1 MSKICLTEK
10 RSQIKKLN
18 ELPIVDR
25 SLIDYPHYHKYIGHA
40 GVKFSM
46 AIQATRGCPFKC
58 FFCDI
63 HKTAKIHYRR
73 STDHLFEEV
82 KMLAGLGVKR
92 FEFIDDIFN
101 IHKNE
106 FRKFF
111 EMVLKHKLDLNFFF
125 PTGLRGDR
133 LDHGLID
140 LMVEAGSVGLN
151 LSLEHASD
159 RIQALMRKNLR
170 VELLRDNLMYI
181 SEKYPEVILTV
192 NAMHGF
198 PTETEEEAMMT
209 LEFIE
214 SIKWID
220 FAYLHNVIIFPGTV
234 LEKVALE
241 NGTPIEDI
249 EKSGNLAYHQTP
261 LTLPFTE
268 KFHMEVKTKFLKNYV
283 LNRDR
288 LLSVLPNQLEQFS
301 EDELKQKYSS
311 YFPSKIKTVDDLLK
325 IARIKRSELRDHK
338 PFRESDYEIPEL
350 KEKLR
355 EQFPPI
361 QVDRKDAFRLLLIDL
376 SAYFSDDK
384 RGREYNVIEP
394 PLGLM
399 TLLTY
404 VNKKLGHSVVGKIA
418 KSRIDFDNFKELLA
432 MIKEFGP
439 DMIGFRTM
447 TIYKEFFHETVQHLG
462 EQGVDVPIVMGGPYA
477 TASYDEI
484 LQDENID
491 LVVLAEGEWTFTEFL
506 KEIIENNKKI
516 PDNSVLRKING
527 LAFREN
533 VSATTCSEKV
543 LTGS

>member
-1 MSKICLTEK
+1 MNKICLSE
-10 RSQIKKLN
+10 RRAQIKNLD
-18 ELPIVDR
+18 ELPTVDR

-63 HKTAKIHYRR
+63 HKTAPIHYRR
-73 STDHLFEEV
+73 CTDHLFEEV

-92 FEFIDDIFN
+92 IEFIDDIFN
-101 IHKNE
+101 IKKNE

-111 EMVLKHKLDLNFFF
+111 ELVLKHKLDLNFFF

-133 LDHGLID
+133 LDHELID
-140 LMVEAGSVGLN
+140 LMVEAGSIGIN

-159 RIQALMRKNLR
+159 RIQSLMRKNLN
-170 VELLRDNLMYI
+170 VEVLRDNLMYI
-181 SEKYPEVILTV
+181 AEKHPQVILTV

-214 SIKWID
+214 SIKWVD
-220 FAYLHNVIIFPGTV
+220 FAFLHNVIIFPGTV

-241 NGTPIEDI
+241 TGTPREDI
-249 EKSGNLAYHQTP
+249 EKSRNLAYHQTP
-261 LTLPFTE
+261 LTLPFNE
-268 KFHMEVKTKFLKNYV
+268 RFHMEVKTRFLKNYV
-283 LNRDR
+283 LNRER

-301 EDELKQKYSS
+301 EDELKQRYSS

-325 IARIKRSELRDHK
+325 IGRIKRPELREYK
-338 PFRESDYEIPEL
+338 PFSESDYLVPDL
-350 KEKLR
+350 KEKI
-355 EQFPPI
+355 EEEFPPV
-361 QVDRKDAFRLLLIDL
+361 QVTAENPLRLLLIDL

-404 VNKKLGHSVVGKIA
+404 VNKKLGHQVVSKIA
-418 KSRIDFDNFKELLA
+418 KSRIDFDSFNDLLA
-432 MIKEFGP
+432 MIKGFKP

-447 TIYKEFFHETVQHLG
+447 TIYKNFFHETIQHLR
-462 EQGVDVPIVMGGPYA
+462 EQEVDVPIVMGGPYA

-484 LQDENID
+484 LQDDNID
-491 LVVLAEGEWTFTEFL
+491 VVVLAEGEWTFTEFL
-506 KEIIENNKKI
+506 EEVIKNNKRV
-516 PDNSVLRKING
+516 PDHSVLKNING
-527 LAFREN
+527 IAFREE
-533 VSATTCSEKV
+533 VSTAVHGEKV
-543 LTGS
+543 LAGL